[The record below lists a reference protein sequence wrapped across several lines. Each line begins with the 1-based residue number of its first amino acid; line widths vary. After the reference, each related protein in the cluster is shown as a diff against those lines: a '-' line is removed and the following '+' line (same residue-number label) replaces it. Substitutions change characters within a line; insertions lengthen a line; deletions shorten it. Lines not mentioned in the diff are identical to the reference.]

1 MGEGWIWGGGVSG
14 RNLLYIGWIN
24 KVLLWSTGSC
34 IQYSVI
40 NHMEKNMKENM
51 FVCVCVCVN
60 HFALHLKTNTTL

>member
-1 MGEGWIWGGGVSG
+1 MELGAGVSG

-34 IQYSVI
+34 NQYSVI

-51 FVCVCVCVN
+51 CVCVCVCVCES
-60 HFALHLKTNTTL
+60 FCSTLEN

>member
-1 MGEGWIWGGGVSG
+1 MDLGAGVSG

-51 FVCVCVCVN
+51 CVCVCVCV
-60 HFALHLKTNTTL
+60 